1 MNKIFIKL
9 LIWRIIVM
17 DEIKEKNEEPEE
29 TSETLEQ
36 VDFMTMLLE
45 LEHR

>member
-1 MNKIFIKL
+1 
-9 LIWRIIVM
+9 M
-17 DEIKEKNEEPEE
+17 DEIKEKNEELED

>member
-1 MNKIFIKL
+1 
-9 LIWRIIVM
+9 M
-17 DEIKEKNEEPEE
+17 DEIKEKNEELED
-29 TSETLEQ
+29 TSETLGQ

>member
-1 MNKIFIKL
+1 
-9 LIWRIIVM
+9 M
-17 DEIKEKNEEPEE
+17 DEIKEKNEELED
-29 TSETLEQ
+29 TAETLEQ